1 MWYWPISQNRRAK
14 QPENGSGKRRNL
26 KILIA
31 CEFSGAVR
39 RAFRERGHDAWSL
52 DILPAADGSKFHIVG
67 DAWDALLPY
76 TYQWDMMI
84 AFPPCTRLAVS
95 GARWWKYKRAEQIQA
110 IDLFMLFAN
119 ADIPKIA
126 IENPIGLMSSRWRK
140 PDQIIQPWQFGHG
153 ETKGTCLWLKG
164 LPLLQPSN
172 IVDGRVPRVHY
183 ESPGIKNGLTR
194 QQRRSITYPGIATA
208 FAEQWG

>member
-1 MWYWPISQNRRAK
+1 M
-14 QPENGSGKRRNL
+14 

-39 RAFRERGHDAWSL
+39 RAFRAKGHDAWSL
-52 DILPAADGSKFHIVG
+52 DILPAADGSKFHIVS

-76 TYQWDMMI
+76 SYSWDLMI
-84 AFPPCTRLAVS
+84 AHPPCTYLAVS
-95 GARWWKYKRAEQIQA
+95 GARWWKDRQVEQRQA

-119 ADIPKIA
+119 ANIPKIA
-126 IENPIGLMSSRWRK
+126 IENPIGLMSRHWRK

-153 ETKGTCLWLKG
+153 EIKGTCLWLKG
-164 LPLLQPSN
+164 LPPLQPSN

-194 QQRRSITYPGIATA
+194 QQRRSITYQGIADA
-208 FAEQWG
+208 MAEQWG

>member
-1 MWYWPISQNRRAK
+1 
-14 QPENGSGKRRNL
+14 
-26 KILIA
+26 
-31 CEFSGAVR
+31 
-39 RAFRERGHDAWSL
+39 
-52 DILPAADGSKFHIVG
+52 
-67 DAWDALLPY
+67 
-76 TYQWDMMI
+76 
-84 AFPPCTRLAVS
+84 
-95 GARWWKYKRAEQIQA
+95 
-110 IDLFMLFAN
+110 
-119 ADIPKIA
+119 
-126 IENPIGLMSSRWRK
+126 MSSRWRK

>member
-1 MWYWPISQNRRAK
+1 
-14 QPENGSGKRRNL
+14 
-26 KILIA
+26 
-31 CEFSGAVR
+31 
-39 RAFRERGHDAWSL
+39 
-52 DILPAADGSKFHIVG
+52 
-67 DAWDALLPY
+67 LLPY

-84 AFPPCTRLAVS
+84 AHPPCTHLTVS
-95 GARWWKYKRAEQIQA
+95 GARWWKDRQDEQIQA

-126 IENPIGLMSSRWRK
+126 IENPIGLMSTRWRK

-153 ETKGTCLWLKG
+153 EIKGTCLWLKG

-194 QQRRSITYPGIATA
+194 QQRRSITDPGIADA
-208 FAEQWG
+208 MAEQWG